1 MKMQIEKDGAPLS
14 RGRMAKLELG
24 KELGP
29 IAALRLPRTSPESL
43 GGATSDGAKS
53 SRGGGRRKL
62 AKCKVNA

>member
-1 MKMQIEKDGAPLS
+1 MEMQIKKDGAPQS

-43 GGATSDGAKS
+43 GGATSDDVKNSRNRGAGS
-53 SRGGGRRKL
+53 GRT
-62 AKCKVNA
+62 AK